1 MSTYDTIIKGGTI
14 VDGTRTRERFVG
26 DVAIKDGLIAEIVE
40 GGGLDTSLADKVI
53 DANGLNVVP
62 GYVDLHTHYDG
73 QLLWDPYLSCSS
85 WHGVTSMAIGNC
97 GFGFAPTRPD
107 QRERAMLSMERVEAI
122 PLATM
127 KAGMDWDWETFPE
140 WLDSLDRRPKG
151 VNVMSFVPLNPLM
164 VYVMGVEA
172 AKTREPTKAE
182 LAEMLS
188 MMEESLDAGGVGYTM
203 QRLGDGFTSVQRDYD
218 GTPMPTDTMSDEL
231 VLEFAK
237 VLKGRGEGI
246 IQLTQAKDDVVSDLG
261 FGMTLAETAGCSV
274 LWNAVQVN
282 ERHPHQHRR
291 MLRFV
296 DEARAKGLEVWM
308 QAITTPNDLRFMLDD
323 FNLFDGN
330 GAWRNVTIGDVDTRL
345 EKMKDPELRTA
356 VRDDYDHGS
365 APFVTGPVADIVV
378 DSVVNE
384 ENKIYVGMTIA
395 ELGAS
400 MGKHPSDAMLDLAIS
415 ERLKTVF
422 YVVPFNYEEG
432 LLNEI
437 LENEWTV
444 PGLSDGGAHTKFL
457 NYGRYP
463 TNMIETL
470 VRERGSYTLEEAH
483 YRLAA
488 MPAKAAG
495 FTDRGTLEVGR
506 AADIVIY
513 DYENLKVLPSEIV
526 HDLPGDE
533 WRYVERAEGYR
544 FTMVNGEVIFIDGEC
559 TGATPG
565 KLLRHGQAKETSSA
579 AA

>member
-1 MSTYDTIIKGGTI
+1 MSAYDTIIKGGTI

-345 EKMKDPELRTA
+345 EKMKDPELRAA

-422 YVVPFNYEEG
+422 YVVPFNYDEG

-437 LENEWTV
+437 LQNEWTV

>member
-14 VDGTRTRERFVG
+14 IDGTRSRERFVG

-53 DANGLNVVP
+53 EAEGLHVVP
-62 GYVDLHTHYDG
+62 GYIDLHTHYDG

-97 GFGFAPTRPD
+97 GFGFAPTHPD

-164 VYVMGVEA
+164 IYVMGVEA
-172 AKTREPTKAE
+172 AKTREPTKEE
-182 LAEMLS
+182 LAEMLRL
-188 MMEESLDAGGVGYTM
+188 MEESLDAGGVGYTM

-237 VLKGRGEGI
+237 VLKGRGEGF
-246 IQLTQAKDDVVSDLG
+246 IQLTQAKDDVVSDLD
-261 FGMTLAETAGCSV
+261 FGHKLAETSGCPI
-274 LWNAVQVN
+274 LWNAIQVN

-330 GAWRNVTIGDVDTRL
+330 GAWRNVTIGDVETRI
-345 EKMKDPELRTA
+345 EKMQDPELRAA
-356 VRDDYDHGS
+356 VREDYDHGS
-365 APFVTGPVADIVV
+365 APFVTGPVAEIVV

-384 ENKIYVGMTIA
+384 ENKVYVGMTIA
-395 ELGAS
+395 ELGMS
-400 MGKHPSDAMLDLAIS
+400 MDKHPSDAMLDLAIS
-415 ERLKTVF
+415 EKLKTVF
-422 YVVPFNYEEG
+422 YVVPFNFEEG

-463 TNMIETL
+463 TTMIETL

-488 MPAKAAG
+488 VPAKAAG
-495 FTDRGTLEVGR
+495 FADRGTLEVGR

-513 DYENLKVLPSEIV
+513 DYDNLKVLPAEIV

-544 FTMVNGEVIFIDGEC
+544 YTMVNGEVIFIDGEC

-565 KLLRHGQAKETSSA
+565 QLLRHGSAKDERSA

>member
-1 MSTYDTIIKGGTI
+1 MSAYDTIIKGGTI

-365 APFVTGPVADIVV
+365 APFVTGPVADIIV

-384 ENKIYVGMTIA
+384 ANKIYVGMTIA

-422 YVVPFNYEEG
+422 YVVPFNYDEG

-437 LENEWTV
+437 LQNEWTV

-526 HDLPGDE
+526 HDLPGNE

-565 KLLRHGQAKETSSA
+565 KLLRHGQARKTSSA

>member
-1 MSTYDTIIKGGTI
+1 MSDFDTIIKGGTI
-14 VDGTRTRERFVG
+14 IDGTRHRERFVG
-26 DVAIKDGLIAEIVE
+26 DIGIKDGLIAEISDSA
-40 GGGLDTSLADKVI
+40 GLDASRADKVI
-53 DANGLNVVP
+53 EAAGMNVVP

-97 GFGFAPTRPD
+97 GFGFAPAHPHE
-107 QRERAMLSMERVEAI
+107 QERLMLSMERVEAI

-140 WLDSLDRRPKG
+140 WLDSLERRPKG

-164 VYVMGVEA
+164 VYVMGMEG
-172 AKTREPTKAE
+172 AKTREPTKEE
-182 LAEMLS
+182 LAEMLRL
-188 MMEESLDAGGVGYTM
+188 MEESLDAGGVGYTM

-246 IQLTQAKDDVVSDLG
+246 IQLTQAKDDVVSDLD
-261 FGMTLAETAGCSV
+261 FGADLAEASGCPV

-291 MLRFV
+291 MLRWV
-296 DEARAKGLEVWM
+296 NEQREKGHEIWM
-308 QAITTPNDLRFMLDD
+308 QAITTPNELRFMLDD

-330 GAWRNVTIGDVDTRL
+330 GAWRNVTIGDVETRM
-345 EKMKDPELRTA
+345 EKMKDPELRAA
-356 VRDDYDHGS
+356 VREDYDHGS
-365 APFVTGPVADIVV
+365 APFVTGPVADLLI

-384 ENKIYVGMTIA
+384 ENQVYVGMTVA

-400 MGKHPSDAMLDLAIS
+400 MGKHPSDAMLDLSIS
-415 ERLKTVF
+415 EKLKTVF
-422 YVVPFNYEEG
+422 YVVPFNYDEG

-488 MPAKAAG
+488 VPAKAAG
-495 FTDRGTLEVGR
+495 FLDRGTLEVGR

-513 DYENLKVLPSEIV
+513 DYENLKVLPCEIV

-533 WRYVERAEGYR
+533 WRYVNRAEGYR
-544 FTMVNGEVIFIDGEC
+544 YVIVNGEPIFIDGEC

-565 KLLRHGQAKETSSA
+565 QLLRHGQAKA
-579 AA
+579 AAKVA

>member
-400 MGKHPSDAMLDLAIS
+400 MGKHPSDAMLDLVQS
-415 ERLKTVF
+415 
-422 YVVPFNYEEG
+422 
-432 LLNEI
+432 
-437 LENEWTV
+437 
-444 PGLSDGGAHTKFL
+444 
-457 NYGRYP
+457 
-463 TNMIETL
+463 
-470 VRERGSYTLEEAH
+470 
-483 YRLAA
+483 
-488 MPAKAAG
+488 
-495 FTDRGTLEVGR
+495 
-506 AADIVIY
+506 
-513 DYENLKVLPSEIV
+513 
-526 HDLPGDE
+526 
-533 WRYVERAEGYR
+533 
-544 FTMVNGEVIFIDGEC
+544 
-559 TGATPG
+559 
-565 KLLRHGQAKETSSA
+565 
-579 AA
+579 

>member
-1 MSTYDTIIKGGTI
+1 MSQYDRVIKGGTI
-14 VDGTRTRERFVG
+14 IDGTRTRKRFVG
-26 DVAIKDGLIAEIVE
+26 DIAIKDGYIARITE
-40 GGGLDTSLADKVI
+40 GDGIDAGSADEVI
-53 DANGLNVVP
+53 DATGLNVVP
-62 GYVDLHTHYDG
+62 GFVDLHTHYDG

-97 GFGFAPTRPD
+97 GFGFAPAHPHE
-107 QRERAMLSMERVEAI
+107 RERLMLSMERVEAI
-122 PLATM
+122 PLACM
-127 KAGMDWDWETFPE
+127 KEGMDWDWETFPE
-140 WLDSLDRRPKG
+140 WLDSLERRPKG

-164 VYVMGVEA
+164 VYVMGMEES
-172 AKTREPTKAE
+172 KSREPTKEE
-182 LAEMLS
+182 LAEMLRL
-188 MMEESLDAGGVGYTM
+188 MEESLDAGGVGYTM

-218 GTPMPTDTMSDEL
+218 GTPMPTDMMSDEL
-231 VLEFAK
+231 ALEFAK
-237 VLKGRGEGI
+237 VLKGRGEGF
-246 IQLTQAKDDVVSDLG
+246 IQLTQAKDDMVADLD
-261 FGMTLAETAGCSV
+261 FGTRLAETSGCPV

-296 DEARAKGLEVWM
+296 NEAREKGLEIWM

-330 GAWRNVTIGDVDTRL
+330 GAWRDVTIGDVDTRIS
-345 EKMKDPELRTA
+345 KMKDPILRAA
-356 VRDDYDHGS
+356 VREDYDHGS
-365 APFVTGPVADIVV
+365 APFVTGPVADLVV
-378 DSVVNE
+378 DSVVNDK
-384 ENKIYVGMTIA
+384 NQKYVGMTVA
-395 ELGAS
+395 ELGMS
-400 MGKHPSDAMLDLAIS
+400 MDKHPSDAMLDLAIS

-422 YVVPFNYEEG
+422 YVVPFNYDEG

-444 PGLSDGGAHTKFL
+444 PGLSDGGGHTKFL

-463 TNMIETL
+463 SSMIETL

-495 FTDRGTLEVGR
+495 FNDRGTLEEGR

-513 DYENLKVLPSEIV
+513 DLENFKLLPTEIA
-526 HDLPGDE
+526 HDLPGNE
-533 WRYVERAEGYR
+533 WRYVQKAEGYR
-544 FTMVNGEVIFIDGEC
+544 YIIVNGEPVFIDGEC

-565 KLLRHGQAKETSSA
+565 KLLRHGNAKGISKVA
-579 AA
+579 

>member
-1 MSTYDTIIKGGTI
+1 MSDFDTIIKGGTI
-14 VDGTRTRERFVG
+14 IDGTRHREKFVG
-26 DVAIKDGLIAEIVE
+26 DIGIKDGLIAEISNT
-40 GGGLDTSLADKVI
+40 GLDASRADKI
-53 DANGLNVVP
+53 IEAAGLNVVP

-97 GFGFAPTRPD
+97 GFGFAPAHPHE
-107 QRERAMLSMERVEAI
+107 RERLMLSMERVEAI

-140 WLDSLDRRPKG
+140 WLDSLERRPKG

-164 VYVMGVEA
+164 VYVMGMDG
-172 AKTREPTKAE
+172 AKTREPTKEE
-182 LAEMLS
+182 LAEMLRL
-188 MMEESLDAGGVGYTM
+188 MEESLDAGGVGYTM

-246 IQLTQAKDDVVSDLG
+246 IQLTQAKDDVVSDLD
-261 FGMTLAETAGCSV
+261 FGADLAEASGCPV

-291 MLRFV
+291 MLRWV
-296 DEARAKGLEVWM
+296 DENREKGHEIWM

-330 GAWRNVTIGDVDTRL
+330 GAWRNVTIGDVATRM
-345 EKMKDPELRTA
+345 EKMQDPELRAA
-356 VRDDYDHGS
+356 VREDYDHGS
-365 APFVTGPVADIVV
+365 APFVSGPVSDIKV
-378 DSVVNE
+378 DSVVNK
-384 ENKIYVGMTIA
+384 ENEVYVGMTIA

-400 MGKHPSDAMLDLAIS
+400 MGVHPADAMLDLAIS
-415 ERLKTVF
+415 EKLKTVF
-422 YVVPFNYEEG
+422 YVVPFNYDEG

-437 LENEWTV
+437 LQNEWTV

-463 TNMIETL
+463 TDMIQTL

-488 MPAKAAG
+488 VPAKAAG
-495 FTDRGTLEVGR
+495 FNDRGTLEVGR

-513 DYENLKVLPSEIV
+513 DFENLEMQTAEIV

-533 WRYVERAEGYR
+533 WRYVQRAEGYR
-544 FTMVNGEVIFIDGEC
+544 YVIVNGEPIFIDGEC

-565 KLLRHGQAKETSSA
+565 QLLRHGQAKA
-579 AA
+579 AVKVA